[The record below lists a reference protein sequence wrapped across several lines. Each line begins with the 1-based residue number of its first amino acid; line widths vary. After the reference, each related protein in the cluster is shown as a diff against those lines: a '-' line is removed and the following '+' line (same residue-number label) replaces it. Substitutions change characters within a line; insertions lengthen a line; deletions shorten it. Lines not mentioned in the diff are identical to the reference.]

1 MAERET
7 LLTLAQSILCIT
19 GNVRNK
25 TKEMADWLN
34 TETLQMFAPTHPV
47 FAFEHGA
54 QHTENML
61 QSKQGNPGEEKAC
74 DLPSRSEKPLS
85 MSSEGSRSFPETT
98 FVDFGQFDGG
108 QTGHFSVP
116 DDLSQ
121 FV

>member
-1 MAERET
+1 MNFQTMAERET
-7 LLTLAQSILCIT
+7 LLTLAQSTLCIT

-85 MSSEGSRSFPETT
+85 MSSEGHGAF
-98 FVDFGQFDGG
+98 QKL
-108 QTGHFSVP
+108 H
-116 DDLSQ
+116 L
-121 FV
+121 